1 MDAGK
6 QLEMARREV
15 EVMTRVAQEFAK
27 RDVEHRTAML
37 RLLDPNDLGN
47 CVTREV
53 RDLVRGLLFKSQV

>member
-1 MDAGK
+1 MDAGE

-15 EVMTRVAQEFAK
+15 EVMTRVAQELAR